1 MYTFGI
7 RFCQWAEIENL
18 YNNRMCMCVYV
29 CVCLCVCVCACARVC
44 VWACVRGRVRA
55 CVGLRARACVR
66 VCLCVCVRAW
76 AHVCVCLCVRACVG
90 VDCVRACAC
99 VCVSHNTWEN
109 KDRGFKSGSSLK
121 ITVECV
127 VTNIVK
133 CRLTLLHV
141 GFQNHSLPIISTN
154 LSLRNISNSFYEYS
168 VKL

>member
-29 CVCLCVCVCACARVC
+29 CVCLCVCVCVCACLCVGVRAWACACMRGFAC
-44 VWACVRGRVRA
+44 ACVCACVFVCLRA
-55 CVGLRARACVR
+55 CVGARVR
-66 VCLCVCVRAW
+66 VF
-76 AHVCVCLCVRACVG
+76 VRACVG